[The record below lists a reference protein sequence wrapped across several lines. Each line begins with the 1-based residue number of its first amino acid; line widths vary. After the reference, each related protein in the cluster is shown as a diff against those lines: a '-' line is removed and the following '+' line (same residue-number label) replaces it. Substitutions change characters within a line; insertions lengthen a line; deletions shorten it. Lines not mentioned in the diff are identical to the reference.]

1 MERIIKN
8 IGIQIRILRKSK
20 NISQE
25 ELSNIANLHPTYI
38 GQVER
43 GEKNLT
49 ISSLLSITNALDIS
63 LEKFFSLIESNT
75 PSTLDKENEIL
86 PYQKILYLLQDLNF
100 KEQEALH
107 KLIADLIRW
116 KQL

>member
-63 LEKFFSLIESNT
+63 LEKFFSLIESNNF
-75 PSTLDKENEIL
+75 STLGKENEIL

-100 KEQEALH
+100 KEQEAIH